1 MNLTGRTS
9 ERERGPNVYLPPQ
22 RWRVAIYIYHFSVIN
37 IMLLTGTVVS
47 LQTSNDSDLT
57 NPISQRLRSRDT
69 VLTKTADPSL
79 LVHALLDLSMRLT
92 LIKIGQSLIV
102 IIQLWT
108 RPSKS
113 LINTSLI
120 LPI

>member
-1 MNLTGRTS
+1 
-9 ERERGPNVYLPPQ
+9 
-22 RWRVAIYIYHFSVIN
+22 
-37 IMLLTGTVVS
+37 MLLTGTVVS
-47 LQTSNDSDLT
+47 LQSSYDSDLT
-57 NPISQRLRSRDT
+57 HPISQRLRSRDT

-92 LIKIGQSLIV
+92 FFYLKIGQIFLIV
-102 IIQLWT
+102 IIIQLWT

-113 LINTSLI
+113 LINTTLI